1 MDKPQDASRLGFGSL
16 NLREVFRPR
25 SEMPPEVMRKLIRI
39 THDLTPMGL
48 LVNVV
53 LTVVLAW
60 TFMVPGTAQY
70 ELIWILATVILNFLR
85 YVDCVAHGDLT
96 LEPRRLS
103 RARAD
108 LRIGSALQGLLW
120 GVATFLLPASPLQQM
135 FLMTVTCGV
144 IAAALV
150 IHFPLWSTYALF
162 SVPAIIPLCVRL
174 VGGGM
179 PTLQLIGLLGLVYCF
194 TMLYIAARANRW
206 LEVSLLAAQENESL
220 TIHLRS
226 ANEALVEYHARL
238 EAAVE
243 ARTQE
248 LRAANARLQ
257 EEFAAKEAERAR
269 NEEREEALRR
279 AQKLES
285 LGLLAGGIAHDF
297 NNLLGAILGNLNLLQ
312 LQTPAETPGRTCLDN
327 MEKAVN
333 QASNLT
339 RQLLA
344 YSGKGH
350 FTIRNLDLNQ
360 VVQDLTSLLD
370 VCISKRSTLRLDLG
384 RDLPPIYGDQAQLQQ
399 VVMNLVTNASEALGG
414 EEGEI
419 RIATRSEALD
429 EASAARVSRV
439 VPTDPGPHVVLEV
452 ADTGRG
458 MEPEVLARIFDPF
471 FTTKEHGRGL
481 GLSAMLGILKGHG
494 AGIEIA
500 SRPRAGSTFRLYFPV
515 SARTGEAP
523 EAEAP
528 KEAGTFRGRVLVVDD
543 EPVLLETTRAMME
556 RLGLRV
562 AAAADGLQAME
573 FMASHGADVDLVL
586 LDLTMPLMDGRQTF
600 RALRRLRPGLP
611 IIFSSGNDPRRFPRG
626 SLPFDGRLFL
636 RKPYTMEDLRSAVAA
651 ALGLD
656 RSAAKVEV

>member
-1 MDKPQDASRLGFGSL
+1 
-16 NLREVFRPR
+16 
-25 SEMPPEVMRKLIRI
+25 
-39 THDLTPMGL
+39 
-48 LVNVV
+48 
-53 LTVVLAW
+53 
-60 TFMVPGTAQY
+60 
-70 ELIWILATVILNFLR
+70 
-85 YVDCVAHGDLT
+85 
-96 LEPRRLS
+96 
-103 RARAD
+103 
-108 LRIGSALQGLLW
+108 
-120 GVATFLLPASPLQQM
+120 
-135 FLMTVTCGV
+135 
-144 IAAALV
+144 
-150 IHFPLWSTYALF
+150 
-162 SVPAIIPLCVRL
+162 
-174 VGGGM
+174 
-179 PTLQLIGLLGLVYCF
+179 
-194 TMLYIAARANRW
+194 
-206 LEVSLLAAQENESL
+206 
-220 TIHLRS
+220 
-226 ANEALVEYHARL
+226 
-238 EAAVE
+238 VE